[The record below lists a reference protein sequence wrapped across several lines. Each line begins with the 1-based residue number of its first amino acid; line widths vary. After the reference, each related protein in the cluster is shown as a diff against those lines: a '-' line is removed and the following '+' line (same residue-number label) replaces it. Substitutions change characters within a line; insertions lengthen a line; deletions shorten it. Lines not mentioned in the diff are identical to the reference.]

1 MTYPTELI
9 AQAEYEMK
17 IFERCGSITCQNLI
31 NEVKKL
37 RAIIETSK
45 KAKVDEYFPKFVEYF
60 PGDTKPRLTQEEIQR
75 RLQAFW
81 DSNEQDWSVFS
92 DIPESQQVNVMYPH
106 RIGTLVLGP
115 KTDGES
121 K

>member
-37 RAIIETSK
+37 RATIETIK
-45 KAKVDEYFPKFVEYF
+45 QAKVDEYF
-60 PGDTKPRLTQEEIQR
+60 PGDTKPLLSKYEIES

-81 DSNEQDWSVFS
+81 DSNEQDWSVFN
-92 DIPESQQVNVMYPH
+92 DVPESQQVSVMYPH
-106 RIGTLVLGP
+106 RISALNIDPAHLGP
-115 KTDGES
+115 KTEGGLT
-121 K
+121 